1 MKIRFFMKNGTVSP
15 DLECA
20 EFRIQK
26 DGRGKIIGWNAERNA
41 EKCDTPSLM
50 YIDMEEILMVWRVE
64 W

>member
-26 DGRGKIIGWNAERNA
+26 DGA
-41 EKCDTPSLM
+41 EKLSVGMLKNV
-50 YIDMEEILMVWRVE
+50 ISRV
-64 W
+64 

>member
-26 DGRGKIIGWNAERNA
+26 DVNGRIIGWTAED
-41 EKCDTPSLM
+41 CDNPRPM
-50 YIDMEEILMVWRVE
+50 YIDWEEVLMVWRVE
-64 W
+64 